1 MQRAMLLGRQRLA
14 AVAGTKAGTKG
25 ALMGMGMLG
34 SGGATRILKRGAVSI
49 GHPQGTYSRRPHPA
63 FWFSWD

>member
-1 MQRAMLLGRQRLA
+1 MQRAMLLGRQRL
-14 AVAGTKAGTKG
+14 VAGTKG